1 MNVSS
6 VSGVKIYDL
15 SQAKSA
21 AIANNLLKPKKRIR
35 SYTNNKIDLLQDFSF
50 PSYSRCVRFSRDGRF
65 ILTSGG
71 YKPRIK
77 MYDVQEVSLKFERYC
92 DSDIEDLEILS
103 EDYSK
108 FVLLSENRTLEF
120 HTKFGVHEIVKI
132 PHNGRSLSFD
142 PETSDLYVA
151 TNSNL
156 LQRFNLTEGR
166 FRSSLDLGCVEG
178 ANCVRWNA
186 NHRLISTC
194 GEDGILSLFDPR
206 TKTRASSIQVSDCA
220 LTVVEYMD
228 QNGLN
233 LGVGDG
239 NGKVSLFDLRS
250 ANPWKTKQ
258 HMYETK
264 INSLCF
270 TSNEDEP
277 TMCIS
282 LDNKQIK
289 GWSVDGKD
297 ELNFN
302 LESSSA
308 GEMAK
313 LTLAPQTSALK
324 GRKSSG
330 LIMVSGNC
338 TEAIQM
344 FFVPSLGPAPVWA
357 RYLESVTEEL
367 EVNSSSIG
375 TKQQTESFDNF
386 RFVTKAELEDLNM
399 SSLIGSKELKPWM
412 HGYFME
418 ATAFEKLKQVMTAPS
433 HVKSASASSSK
444 KKQKDEQRIQ
454 LQRRV
459 RTNAAL
465 AERVPEEMLTDD
477 RFKDMFS
484 DPDFN
489 VNESSAEFRLKHPN
503 RVKERTSTSTT
514 TTTDLSASL
523 VRPDTKSNAKSS
535 ITTAPT
541 RKTALSSSSS
551 IGRSFLDDEVEA
563 PSARNKDSRSRD
575 DASRVSMGRRLAM
588 EAKHKVSTSRSKE
601 GDMSITF
608 VPKSDSDGKRKSKKR
623 HD

>member
-77 MYDVQEVSLKFERYC
+77 MYDVQEVSLKFERFC

-166 FRSSLDLGCVEG
+166 FRSSLDLGCAEG

-186 NHRLISTC
+186 NHRLIATC

-228 QNGLN
+228 LSGLN

-282 LDNKQIK
+282 LDSKQIK

-302 LESSSA
+302 LESASA

-313 LTLAPQTSALK
+313 LTLAPQTSAQK

-330 LIMVSGNC
+330 LLMVSGNC

-367 EVNSSSIG
+367 EVNSSSLSGGAGGG
-375 TKQQTESFDNF
+375 TKPDSFDNF

-418 ATAFEKLKQVMTAPS
+418 ATAFEKLKQVMAAPS
-433 HVKSASASSSK
+433 QTKSASASSSR

-459 RTNAAL
+459 RTNVAL
-465 AERVPEEMLTDD
+465 AERVPEEMLEDD
-477 RFKDMFS
+477 RFKDVFS
-484 DPDFN
+484 NPDFT

-503 RVKERTSTSTT
+503 RVRERSSTSTT
-514 TTTDLSASL
+514 TTTDLAASL
-523 VRPDTKSNAKSS
+523 PRPDVAKSS
-535 ITTAPT
+535 AILSAPT
-541 RKTALSSSSS
+541 RKTASSSSEV
-551 IGRSFLDDEVEA
+551 GRSFLDEEPEA
-563 PSARNKDSRSRD
+563 PSSRSKRRD
-575 DASRVSMGRRLAM
+575 DDAGRVSMGRRLAM

-608 VPKSDSDGKRKSKKR
+608 VPKSESDGKRKSKKR
-623 HD
+623 Q